1 MLSTKS
7 RRKLISPS
15 AHVSRDRLTFSKSIM
30 KRYLRECLIRDAAI
44 GSPWTVKP
52 SIARMFGIPERQSD
66 TVEERNREAKE
77 AKLAKR
83 RKTNP
88 DGSEASSSQGPTKRR
103 KTGERAGCTFTQF
116 GFEAG

>member
-1 MLSTKS
+1 
-7 RRKLISPS
+7 
-15 AHVSRDRLTFSKSIM
+15 M

-44 GSPWTVKP
+44 GSPWIVKP

-88 DGSEASSSQGPTKRR
+88 EGSEASTPSQGPAKRR
-103 KTGERAGCTFTQF
+103 KTSEFFTP
-116 GFEAG
+116 